1 METAWYQSQINTWE
15 IIKDSIGKGK
25 CNNQS
30 FPKTVIVDNIATTDE
45 TQIAENLNKF
55 FTEIGPKLAKEI
67 ETSTVKFDDHLEQC
81 NITQIL

>member
-25 CNNQS
+25 CNNQN

-45 TQIAENLNKF
+45 TQIAENLNNF

-67 ETSTVKFDDHLEQC
+67 ETS
-81 NITQIL
+81 II